1 MPKNTKQETSTTEDE
16 NSKMEDTSVMD
27 DDVNGS
33 LDGSVKMEEEK
44 VDIEELQAKSPWSLG
59 QLVWARM
66 GSYPYWPSIVT
77 LDPTT
82 KSFVML
88 RHRG

>member
-1 MPKNTKQETSTTEDE
+1 MPKNVKQESTTEDE

-33 LDGSVKMEEEK
+33 LDGSAKMEEEK
-44 VDIEELQAKSPWSLG
+44 LDFEELQAKSPWSLG

-66 GSYPYWPSIVT
+66 GNYPFWPSIVT

-82 KSFVML
+82 KSFVTQ
-88 RHRG
+88 RG